1 MKTMR
6 SVLMSAAVGGA
17 LLTAAT
23 LPALAFGWEHPGRPT
38 PPGHGAP
45 GPLVGAGLP
54 FAVVGLGALWL
65 LKRRRQSV

>member
-6 SVLMSAAVGGA
+6 SVLMSAAMGGA

-23 LPALAFGWEHPGRPT
+23 LPALSKPDHPT
-38 PPGHGAP
+38 HPGHGAP

-54 FAVVGLGALWL
+54 FAVVGLGAVWL
-65 LKRRRQSV
+65 LRRRRRSA